1 MEAPYSFNE
10 EKMPTN
16 NINNRKR
23 CPDKERGGGFL
34 LLSGQGSV
42 KAVDKAISSYL
53 GITVNK
59 YYLVNIHIS
68 W

>member
-1 MEAPYSFNE
+1 MNYGKNTVS
-10 EKMPTN
+10 
-16 NINNRKR
+16 ISLINRKR

-34 LLSGQGSV
+34 LLSEQGSV

>member
-1 MEAPYSFNE
+1 
-10 EKMPTN
+10 MPTN